1 MTQYDAV
8 VCGMTQP
15 ATADSCLTPQH
26 GAMTETAGLPLYRW
40 QEIADDITEKIRTG
54 RLPVGARLPGE
65 RLLCEEYGAA
75 LGTVRRAVR
84 ELKEQGVI
92 GVVPAKGTYVLR
104 KPSNE
109 ESAPE

>member
-1 MTQYDAV
+1 MA
-8 VCGMTQP
+8 
-15 ATADSCLTPQH
+15 H
-26 GAMTETAGLPLYRW
+26 
-40 QEIADDITEKIRTG
+40 DITKQIRSG

-65 RLLCEEYGAA
+65 RLLCEEYDAA

-84 ELKEQGVI
+84 DLKERGLI

-109 ESAPE
+109 EGAPE